1 MGKKV
6 VIIVL
11 GGALL
16 VSLVVTMVRISGP
29 ASGSL
34 GRQGLLKRES
44 ALRDTA
50 GSILKAANLRFRS
63 GEDPVLLSA
72 SLRFEGEVLRIH
84 VGPGWDR
91 LPRERREALVDF
103 VSARYVPIWK
113 EEMKSHRE
121 PAIVFREGQE
131 RVALHTAIDHWA
143 R

>member
-34 GRQGLLKRES
+34 GYQGLLKRES
-44 ALRDTA
+44 VLRDTA

-72 SLRFEGEVLRIH
+72 TLRFEGEVLRIH

-91 LPRERREALVDF
+91 LSRDRREAVVDF
-103 VSARYVPIWK
+103 VSSRYVPIWK
-113 EEMKSHRE
+113 KEMKSHRE

>member
-34 GRQGLLKRES
+34 GHQGLLKRES
-44 ALRDTA
+44 VLRDTA

-72 SLRFEGEVLRIH
+72 TLRFEGEVLRIH

-91 LPRERREALVDF
+91 LSRDRREAVVDF
-103 VSARYVPIWK
+103 VSSRYVPIWK
-113 EEMKSHRE
+113 KEMKSHRE